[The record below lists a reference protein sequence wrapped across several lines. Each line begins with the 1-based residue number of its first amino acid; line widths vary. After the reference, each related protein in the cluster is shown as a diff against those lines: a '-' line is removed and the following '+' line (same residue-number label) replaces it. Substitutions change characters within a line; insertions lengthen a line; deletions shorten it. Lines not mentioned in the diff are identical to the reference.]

1 MDFDHLVDWDQLRL
15 RVRGARL
22 QEIIT
27 ALLREKRVPVSD
39 VRMEF
44 REGEL
49 TASATIH
56 KVFSVPVAVTV
67 ETINVSGK
75 ALQIALKKVSTIG
88 GLPVPRL
95 LFQMVGSASLPDG
108 VRFDATTMTLTLVP
122 ERFLPPF
129 IDLSFD
135 SIRIVRDGLDVLLGP
150 GGANPPPQFG

>member
-1 MDFDHLVDWDQLRL
+1 MDFDHLVAWDQLRL

-22 QEIIT
+22 QEIVT
-27 ALLREKRVPVSD
+27 SLLRQKRVPVSD

-49 TASATIH
+49 MASATIH
-56 KVFSVPVAVTV
+56 KVLSVPVAVTV
-67 ETINVSGK
+67 DTIHVLGK
-75 ALQIALKKVSTIG
+75 TLQIPLKKVSTIG

-108 VRFDATTMTLTLVP
+108 VRFDAATMTVTLSS

-129 IDLSFD
+129 IDLSFE
-135 SIRIVRDGLDVLLGP
+135 SIRIVRDGLEMLLGP
-150 GGANPPPQFG
+150 GGADPPQLG

>member
-1 MDFDHLVDWDQLRL
+1 MDFDHLVAWDQLRL

-22 QEIIT
+22 QEIVT
-27 ALLREKRVPVSD
+27 TLLRQKRVPVSD
-39 VRMEF
+39 VRLEF

-49 TASATIH
+49 MASATIH
-56 KVFSVPVAVTV
+56 KVLSVPVAVTV
-67 ETINVSGK
+67 DTINVLGK
-75 ALQIALKKVSTIG
+75 TLEIPLKKVSTIG

-108 VRFDATTMTLTLVP
+108 VRFDATTMTLTLAS

-135 SIRIVRDGLDVLLGP
+135 SIRIVRNGLEVVLGP
-150 GGANPPPQFG
+150 GGADPPQPG